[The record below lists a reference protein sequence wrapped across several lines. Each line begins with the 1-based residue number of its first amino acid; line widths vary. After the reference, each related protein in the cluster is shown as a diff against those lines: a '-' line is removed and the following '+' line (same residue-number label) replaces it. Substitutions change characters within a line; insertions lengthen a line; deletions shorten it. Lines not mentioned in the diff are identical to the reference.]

1 MWCSDRRTLLAA
13 TLAATL
19 AALLALAGCGFTPAF
34 GPDGPAVQLQNAIQ
48 VQSPTEKNGFDLV
61 ERLEQRLGRSRT
73 PTLTLGYQIKTAT
86 NGVGITPDNAI
97 TRFNVTGAVNFVL
110 ADIETGAELTKG
122 TVESFTSYSASGT
135 TVSTLAAERDA
146 GTRLMRLL
154 ADQIVA
160 RLVATSGSWA
170 K

>member
-1 MWCSDRRTLLAA
+1 MWWFDRRTLLA
-13 TLAATL
+13 LA
-19 AALLALAGCGFTPAF
+19 LALAGCGFTPAF
-34 GPDGPAVQLQNAIQ
+34 GPGGPAVQLQNAIQ
-48 VQSPTEKNGFDLV
+48 VQSPTEKHGFDLV

-73 PTLTLGYQIKTAT
+73 PTLSLTYRIKTAT

-110 ADIETGAELTKG
+110 SDAATGTELTKG

-160 RLVATSGSWA
+160 RLVATSGSWS

>member
-1 MWCSDRRTLLAA
+1 MWFFDRRILPVLALVPMLAA
-13 TLAATL
+13 T
-19 AALLALAGCGFTPAF
+19 GCGFTPAF
-34 GPDGPAVQLQNAIQ
+34 GPDGPAAKLQDAIQ
-48 VQSPTEKNGFDLV
+48 VQSPVEKNSFDLV

-86 NGVGITPDNAI
+86 NGVGVTPDNAI
-97 TRFNVTGAVNFVL
+97 TRFNVTGAVNFIL
-110 ADIETGAELTKG
+110 SDAATGAELTKG

-146 GTRLMRLL
+146 ESRLMRLL

-160 RLVATSGSWA
+160 RLVATSGAWA
-170 K
+170 Q

>member
-1 MWCSDRRTLLAA
+1 MWWSDRRLFLGAV
-13 TLAATL
+13 
-19 AALLALAGCGFTPAF
+19 LALASCGFTPAF
-34 GPDGPAVQLQNAIQ
+34 APEGPAVQLQDSIQ
-48 VQSPTEKNGFDLV
+48 VLSPTEKNGFDLV
-61 ERLEQRLGRSRT
+61 ERLEQRLGRSRS
-73 PTLTLGYQIKTAT
+73 PTLSLAYRIKTAT

-110 ADIETGAELTKG
+110 SDIASGAELTKG

-146 GTRLMRLL
+146 ETRLMRLL

-160 RLVATSGSWA
+160 RLVATSGTWS

>member
-1 MWCSDRRTLLAA
+1 MWFFDRRILPVLALVPMLAA
-13 TLAATL
+13 T
-19 AALLALAGCGFTPAF
+19 GCGFTPAF
-34 GPDGPAVQLQNAIQ
+34 GPDGPAAKLQDAIQ
-48 VQSPTEKNGFDLV
+48 VQSPTEKHGFDLV

-73 PTLTLGYQIKTAT
+73 PTLTLAYRIKTAT

-97 TRFNVTGAVNFVL
+97 TRFNVTGAVDFVL
-110 ADIETGAELTKG
+110 SDVATGAELTKG

-146 GTRLMRLL
+146 ESRLMRLL

-160 RLVATSGSWA
+160 RLVATSGAWA
-170 K
+170 Q

>member
-1 MWCSDRRTLLAA
+1 MWFFDRRILLVAM
-13 TLAATL
+13 LAV
-19 AALLALAGCGFTPAF
+19 AGCGFTPAF
-34 GPDGPAVQLQNAIQ
+34 APGGPAVKLQDAIQ
-48 VQSPTEKNGFDLV
+48 VQPPTEKNGFDLV

-73 PTLTLGYQIKTAT
+73 PSLTLAYRIKTAT

-97 TRFNVTGAVNFVL
+97 TRFNVTGAVNFALTDL
-110 ADIETGAELTKG
+110 ASGVELTKG

-146 GTRLMRLL
+146 ESRLMRLL

-160 RLVATSGSWA
+160 RLVATSGSWVQ
-170 K
+170 

>member
-1 MWCSDRRTLLAA
+1 MWLFDRRTLLALA
-13 TLAATL
+13 LAPMLAA
-19 AALLALAGCGFTPAF
+19 AGCGFTPAF
-34 GPDGPAVQLQNAIQ
+34 APGGPAVSLQNAIQ

-61 ERLEQRLGRSRT
+61 ERLEQRLGRSRD
-73 PTLTLGYQIKTAT
+73 PALSLAYRIKTAP
-86 NGVGITPDNAI
+86 NVVGITQDNAI
-97 TRFNVTGAVNFVL
+97 TRFNITGAVNFVL
-110 ADIETGAELTKG
+110 TDIATGAALTSG

-146 GTRLMRLL
+146 ETRLMRLL

-160 RLVATSGSWA
+160 RLVATSGTWA